1 MKRKILLYLLALFL
15 FTVLSAGFASLY
27 IVNTTGTLSRL
38 VTLHQIEDLRKD
50 LIMSIQAVQSDLY
63 TVNTALG
70 SQLDEISDRVNRLD
84 KASSNCITCHHSP
97 EITAQLNMIRSMVLA
112 YEGDLSYYIT
122 ASANNP
128 HILKLKMQAAVTGN
142 KLLME
147 TEKMSIQASRRL
159 ETMTRDVMG
168 KIKRTGMIIFGMMIA
183 TFAFGAAVALQ
194 LTAAITRPIGILVEA
209 TRRITAGELGYQ
221 VVVSDKTEFGELS
234 SNFNTMSAA
243 LKNGYAKLKNEIAE
257 RRQTEAALMGSESF
271 LNNIFNSIHDPFCI
285 FDRDYRIV
293 RANEAYAELK
303 HVQLS
308 GLVNNKCYDVL
319 YDRTAHCNNCIVQ
332 KTFLSGDSCAK
343 EKLVSTP
350 DGHRMWLEIYTY
362 PLISQDGRISHVVEY
377 TRDIT
382 ERKKTEEALRESEER
397 YALAARG
404 ANDGLWDWDLRANTI
419 HYSPR
424 WKNMLGF
431 SDMEISN
438 APEEWLG
445 RVHPDDRV
453 ALEAMIASHVI
464 GDNQPFE
471 GEFRIRHKDGAYGWV
486 LNRGIAVRGKTGR
499 AYRMAG
505 SQTDIT
511 TRKRAE
517 AQLLYDAF
525 HDALTGLPNRALFMD
540 RLQHLIDSTKRRGD
554 ALFAVL
560 FLDMDRFK
568 VINDSL
574 GHLAGDQLLIAVGK
588 KVSGCLRPGDTVARL
603 GGDEFAILL
612 ENISTVSDAVD
623 IAERIRLELAL
634 PILLAGNSVFTGVSI
649 GIAPSAPGY
658 ERPEQVL
665 RDADIAM
672 YQAKARGGSC
682 YEIYDSQM
690 HAGVIARLQLEAD
703 LRRAV
708 DQQEFVLHYQP
719 IMDLHASRL
728 IGFEALI
735 RWNHPRQG
743 LIYPM
748 EFIPLAEETG
758 LIGPLGEWVLF
769 EACRRLKLWQKRYP
783 QDPPLKMS
791 MNISGKQF
799 SRSDLAEIVTR
810 ILLETGLKP
819 ECLALEITES
829 MIMGDIESA
838 IETMGRLRTMGVQIH
853 IDDFGTGYSSLSHL
867 HRFPITA
874 LKIDRAFVAKLLA
887 SGENDAIITSIVT
900 LAKSLNLEVIAEG
913 IELDHQLSSIKDL
926 QCQFGQGFLFSRA
939 MDPAAVDIWI
949 ESGTP
954 MKG

>member
-1 MKRKILLYLLALFL
+1 MKRKILLYLFALFL
-15 FTVLSAGFASLY
+15 FTVLGAGFATLY
-27 IVNTTGTLSRL
+27 IINTTGTLSRL

-70 SQLDEISDRVNRLD
+70 RQLDDISDRVNRLD
-84 KASSNCITCHHSP
+84 KASSNCTTCHHSP
-97 EITAQLNMIRSMVLA
+97 EITAQLNNIRSMVLK
-112 YEGDLSYYIT
+112 YEEHLSYFIT
-122 ASANNP
+122 ASANSP
-128 HILKLKMQAAVTGN
+128 HILKLKMDAAASGN
-142 KLLME
+142 NLLVE
-147 TEKMSIQASRRL
+147 TEKMSIQASVRL
-159 ETMTRDVMG
+159 ENMTRDVMS
-168 KIKRTGMIIFGMMIA
+168 KIKKAWVIIFGMMIA
-183 TFAFGAAVALQ
+183 TFVFGAAIALQ
-194 LTAAITRPIGILVEA
+194 LTAAITRPINLLVEA
-209 TRRITAGELGYQ
+209 TRRIAAGELGYQ
-221 VVVSDKTEFGELS
+221 VVVADKTEFGELS

-243 LKNGYAKLKNEIAE
+243 LKDGYAKLETEIAE
-257 RRQTEAALMGSESF
+257 RRQTAAALTGSESF

-285 FDRDYRIV
+285 IDRDYRIV
-293 RANEAYAELK
+293 RANDAYAELK
-303 HVQLS
+303 QAQVT
-308 GLVNNKCYDVL
+308 GLVGRCCYDVL
-319 YDRTAHCNNCIVQ
+319 YGRTSHCDNCIVQ
-332 KTFLSGDSCAK
+332 KTFLSGDACAK
-343 EKLVSTP
+343 EKLVIAP
-350 DGHRMWLEIYTY
+350 DSHRMWLEIYTY
-362 PLISQDGRISHVVEY
+362 PIIAPDGQLSHVVEY

-404 ANDGLWDWDLRANTI
+404 ANDGLWDWDLRTNTI
-419 HYSPR
+419 YYSPR
-424 WKNMLGF
+424 WKAMLGF
-431 SDMEISN
+431 GDQEVTN

-453 ALEAMIASHVI
+453 ALEAMIAAHLT
-464 GDNQPFE
+464 GDNQHFE
-471 GEFRIRHKDGAYGWV
+471 GEFRIRQKDGAYGWV
-486 LNRGIAVRGKTGR
+486 LNRGMAVRNKAGQ

-511 TRKRAE
+511 ARKRAE

-525 HDALTGLPNRALFMD
+525 HDALTELPNRALFMD
-540 RLQHLIDSTKRRGD
+540 RLQHTIDSARRRKD
-554 ALFAVL
+554 SLFAVL

-612 ENISTVSDAVD
+612 ENIGDVSDAVD
-623 IAERIRLELAL
+623 IAERIRMELAH
-634 PILLAGNSVFTGVSI
+634 PFLLAGNKVFTGVSI
-649 GIAPSAPGY
+649 GIAPSAAGY

-672 YQAKARGGSC
+672 YQAKARDGAC
-682 YEIYDSQM
+682 YEIYDSRM

-719 IMDLHASRL
+719 IMDLRTSRL

-735 RWNHPRQG
+735 RWSHPRQG

-758 LIGPLGEWVLF
+758 LIGPIGEWVLF
-769 EACRRLKLWQKRYP
+769 EACRRLKLWQQQYP

-799 SRSDLAEIVTR
+799 SRSDLADVVTR
-810 ILLETGLKP
+810 ILQETGLP
-819 ECLALEITES
+819 PDSLALEITES
-829 MIMGDIESA
+829 MIMVDIDSA
-838 IETMGRLRTMGVQIH
+838 IETMGRLRTMGVHIH

-874 LKIDRAFVAKLLA
+874 LKIDRAFVAKLLEN
-887 SGENDAIITSIVT
+887 GENDAIIASIIT

-926 QCQFGQGFLFSRA
+926 RCRYGQGFLFSRA
-939 MDPAAVDIWI
+939 MDPAAVAIWI

-954 MKG
+954 KKG

>member
-15 FTVLSAGFASLY
+15 FTVLSAGFATLY
-27 IVNTTGTLSRL
+27 IINTTGTLSRL

-63 TVNTALG
+63 TVNTPLG
-70 SQLDEISDRVNRLD
+70 RRLDEISDSVNHLD
-84 KASSNCITCHHSP
+84 KASSNCTTCHHSP
-97 EITAQLNMIRSMVLA
+97 EVTAQLTTIRAMVVE
-112 YEGDLSYYIT
+112 YEGHLSFFIT
-122 ASANNP
+122 ASANSR
-128 HILKLKMQAAVTGN
+128 HILKMKMDAAATGN

-147 TEKMSIQASRRL
+147 TEKMSIQASSRL
-159 ETMTRDVMG
+159 ENMTRDVMS

-183 TFAFGAAVALQ
+183 TFVFGAAIALQ
-194 LTAAITRPIGILVEA
+194 LTSAITRPIGILVEA
-209 TRRITAGELGYQ
+209 TRRIAAGELGYQ
-221 VVVSDKTEFGELS
+221 VAVADRTEFGQLA
-234 SNFNTMSAA
+234 SNFNVMSRE
-243 LKNGYAKLKNEIAE
+243 LKEGYAKLETEIVE
-257 RRQTEAALMGSESF
+257 RKQTEAALTGSESF

-285 FDRDYRIV
+285 IDRDYRIV
-293 RANEAYAELK
+293 RANAAYAELK
-303 HVQLS
+303 NRELPAMNDRS
-308 GLVNNKCYDVL
+308 CYDVL
-319 YDRTAHCNNCIVQ
+319 YGRTSHCDDCIVQ

-343 EKLVSTP
+343 EKLVTAP

-362 PLISQDGRISHVVEY
+362 PIVAPDGQLSHVVEY

-404 ANDGLWDWDLRANTI
+404 ANDGLWDWDLRTNTI
-419 HYSPR
+419 YYSPR
-424 WKNMLGF
+424 WKAMLGF
-431 SDMEISN
+431 GEQEIAN
-438 APEEWLG
+438 TPEEWLG
-445 RVHPDDRV
+445 RVHPDERIE
-453 ALEAMIASHVI
+453 LEAMIASHLT
-464 GDNQPFE
+464 GDNKHFE
-471 GEFRIRHKDGAYGWV
+471 GEFRIRHKDGTYGWM
-486 LNRGIAVRGKTGR
+486 LNRGIAVRSKTGQ

-511 TRKRAE
+511 ARKRAE
-517 AQLLYDAF
+517 SQLLYDAF

-540 RLQHLIDSTKRRGD
+540 RLQHIIDSARRRPD
-554 ALFAVL
+554 FLFAVL

-612 ENISTVSDAVD
+612 ENISEVGDAVD
-623 IAERIRLELAL
+623 VAERIRMELAR
-634 PILLAGNSVFTGVSI
+634 PIMLAGNDVFTGISI
-649 GIAPSAPGY
+649 GIAPSNAGY

-682 YEIYDSQM
+682 YEIYDSRM

-719 IMDLHASRL
+719 IMDLQTQRL
-728 IGFEALI
+728 TGFEALI
-735 RWNHPRQG
+735 RWNHPRHG

-758 LIGPLGEWVLF
+758 LIGPMGEWILF
-769 EACRRLKLWQKRYP
+769 EACRRLKVWHLRYP
-783 QDPPLKMS
+783 QDPPLTMS
-791 MNISGKQF
+791 INISGKQF
-799 SRSDLAEIVTR
+799 SRTDLVEVVTQ
-810 ILLETGLKP
+810 ILRETGLP
-819 ECLALEITES
+819 ADSLAIEITES
-829 MIMGDIESA
+829 MIMADIDVA
-838 IETMGRLRTMGVQIH
+838 IETMGRLRDMGLHIH

-867 HRFPITA
+867 HRFPVTA
-874 LKIDRAFVAKLLA
+874 LKIDRTFVAKLLA
-887 SGENDAIITSIVT
+887 GVDNDAVITSIVS
-900 LAKSLNLEVIAEG
+900 LAKSLNLQVIAEG
-913 IELDHQLSSIKDL
+913 IELNHQLSSIKDL
-926 QCQFGQGFLFSRA
+926 RCHYGQGFLFSRA

>member
-15 FTVLSAGFASLY
+15 FMVLSAGFATLY
-27 IVNTTGTLSRL
+27 IVKTTGTLSRL

-70 SQLDEISDRVNRLD
+70 RRLDEISDNVSRLN
-84 KASSNCITCHHSP
+84 KASSNCTTCHHSP
-97 EITAQLNMIRSMVLA
+97 EITAQLNTIRSMVLE
-112 YEGDLSYYIT
+112 YEGDLSYFIT
-122 ASANNP
+122 TSANSP
-128 HILKLKMQAAVTGN
+128 HILKLKMDASATGN

-147 TEKMSIQASRRL
+147 TGKMSIQASSRL
-159 ETMTRDVMG
+159 ESMTRDVMS
-168 KIKRTGMIIFGMMIA
+168 KIKKTGVIIFGMMIA
-183 TFAFGAAVALQ
+183 TFVFGAAVALQ
-194 LTAAITRPIGILVEA
+194 LTAAITRPIDILVEA
-209 TRRITAGELGYQ
+209 TRRIAAGELGFQ
-221 VVVSDKTEFGELS
+221 VVVADKTEFGELA

-243 LKNGYAKLKNEIAE
+243 LKDGYAKLETEIAE
-257 RRQTEAALMGSESF
+257 RKQTAAALTGSESF

-293 RANEAYAELK
+293 RANDAYAQLK
-303 HVQLS
+303 NVQLT
-308 GLVNNKCYDVL
+308 GLDGRCCYDVL
-319 YDRTAHCNNCIVQ
+319 YDRTSLCDNCIVQ
-332 KTFLSGDSCAK
+332 KTFLSGDACAK
-343 EKLVSTP
+343 DKLVIAS

-362 PLISQDGRISHVVEY
+362 PILAPDGQLSHVVEY

-404 ANDGLWDWDLRANTI
+404 ANDGLWDWNLRANTI
-419 HYSPR
+419 YYSPR
-424 WKNMLGF
+424 WKTMLGF
-431 SDMEISN
+431 SELEIAN
-438 APEEWLG
+438 APGEWLG
-445 RVHPDDRV
+445 RVHPDDQA
-453 ALEAMIASHVI
+453 ALEAMIAAHLT
-464 GDNQPFE
+464 GDNPHFE

-486 LNRGIAVRGKTGR
+486 LNRGMAVRTRAGQ

-511 TRKRAE
+511 ARKRAE

-525 HDALTGLPNRALFMD
+525 HDALTELPNRALFMD
-540 RLQHLIDSTKRRGD
+540 RLQHTIDSVRRHTD
-554 ALFAVL
+554 SLFAVL

-588 KVSGCLRPGDTVARL
+588 KVAACLRPGDTVARL

-612 ENISTVSDAVD
+612 ENIDDVSDAVD
-623 IAERIRLELAL
+623 VAERIRLELAH
-634 PILLAGNSVFTGVSI
+634 PFLLAGNNVYTGVSI
-649 GIAPSAPGY
+649 GIAPSNSGY

-672 YQAKARGGSC
+672 YQAKAHGGAC
-682 YEIYDSQM
+682 YEIYDSRM

-708 DQQEFVLHYQP
+708 DRQEFVLHYQP
-719 IMDLHASRL
+719 IMDVQAHRL

-735 RWNHPRQG
+735 RWNHPRHG

-758 LIGPLGEWVLF
+758 LIGPLGEWVLV
-769 EACRRLKLWQKRYP
+769 EACDRLKLWQRHYP
-783 QDPPLKMS
+783 QDPPLTMS
-791 MNISGKQF
+791 MNVSGKQF
-799 SRSDLAEIVTR
+799 SRSVLAEVITR
-810 ILLETGLKP
+810 ILRETGLP
-819 ECLALEITES
+819 PDSLALEITES
-829 MIMGDIESA
+829 IIMVDIESA
-838 IETMGRLRTMGVQIH
+838 IETMGRLRAMGVHIH

-867 HRFPITA
+867 HRFPISA
-874 LKIDRAFVAKLLA
+874 LKIDRAFVGKLLA
-887 SGENDAIITSIVT
+887 NGENDAIITSIVT

-913 IELDHQLSSIKDL
+913 IELDHQLSSIKGL
-926 QCQFGQGFLFSRA
+926 RCRYGQGFLFSRA

>member
-15 FTVLSAGFASLY
+15 FTVLSAGFATLY
-27 IVNTTGTLSRL
+27 IINTTGTLSRL

-63 TVNTALG
+63 TVNTPLG
-70 SQLDEISDRVNRLD
+70 RRLDEISDSVNHLD
-84 KASSNCITCHHSP
+84 KASSNCTTCHHSP
-97 EITAQLNMIRSMVLA
+97 EVTAQLTTIRAMVVE
-112 YEGDLSYYIT
+112 YEGHLSFFIT
-122 ASANNP
+122 ASANSR
-128 HILKLKMQAAVTGN
+128 HILKMKMDAAATGN

-147 TEKMSIQASRRL
+147 TEKMSIQASSRL
-159 ETMTRDVMG
+159 ENMTRDVIS

-183 TFAFGAAVALQ
+183 TFVFGAAIALQ
-194 LTAAITRPIGILVEA
+194 LTSAITRPIGILVEA
-209 TRRITAGELGYQ
+209 TRRIAAGELGYQ
-221 VVVSDKTEFGELS
+221 VAVADRTEFGQLA
-234 SNFNTMSAA
+234 SNFNVMSRE
-243 LKNGYAKLKNEIAE
+243 LKEGYAKLETEIVE
-257 RRQTEAALMGSESF
+257 RKQTEAALTGSESF

-285 FDRDYRIV
+285 IDRDYRIV
-293 RANEAYAELK
+293 RANAAYAELK
-303 HVQLS
+303 NRELPAMNDRS
-308 GLVNNKCYDVL
+308 CYDVL
-319 YDRTAHCNNCIVQ
+319 YGRTSHCDDCIVQ

-343 EKLVSTP
+343 EKLVTAP

-362 PLISQDGRISHVVEY
+362 PIVAPDGQLSHVVEY

-404 ANDGLWDWDLRANTI
+404 ANDGLWDWDLRTNTI
-419 HYSPR
+419 YYSPR
-424 WKNMLGF
+424 WKAMLGF
-431 SDMEISN
+431 GEQEIAN
-438 APEEWLG
+438 TPEEWLG
-445 RVHPDDRV
+445 RVHPDERIE
-453 ALEAMIASHVI
+453 LEAMIASHLT
-464 GDNQPFE
+464 GDNKHFE
-471 GEFRIRHKDGAYGWV
+471 GEFRIRHKDGTYGWM
-486 LNRGIAVRGKTGR
+486 LNRGIAVRSKTGQ

-511 TRKRAE
+511 ARKRAE
-517 AQLLYDAF
+517 SQLLYDAF

-540 RLQHLIDSTKRRGD
+540 RLQHIIDSARRRPD
-554 ALFAVL
+554 FLFAVL

-612 ENISTVSDAVD
+612 ENISEVGDAVD
-623 IAERIRLELAL
+623 VAERIRMELAR
-634 PILLAGNSVFTGVSI
+634 PIMLAGNDVFTGISI
-649 GIAPSAPGY
+649 GIAPSNAGY

-682 YEIYDSQM
+682 YEIYDSRM

-719 IMDLHASRL
+719 IMDLQTQRL
-728 IGFEALI
+728 TGFEALI
-735 RWNHPRQG
+735 RWNHPRHG

-758 LIGPLGEWVLF
+758 LIGPMGEWILF
-769 EACRRLKLWQKRYP
+769 EACRRLKVWHLRYP
-783 QDPPLKMS
+783 QDPPLTMS
-791 MNISGKQF
+791 INISGKQF
-799 SRSDLAEIVTR
+799 SRTDLVEVVTQ
-810 ILLETGLKP
+810 ILRETGLP
-819 ECLALEITES
+819 ADSLAIEITES
-829 MIMGDIESA
+829 MIMADIDVA
-838 IETMGRLRTMGVQIH
+838 IETMGRLRDMGLHIH

-867 HRFPITA
+867 HRFPVTA
-874 LKIDRAFVAKLLA
+874 LKIDRTFVAKLLA
-887 SGENDAIITSIVT
+887 GVDNDAVITSIVS
-900 LAKSLNLEVIAEG
+900 LAKSLNLQVIAEG
-913 IELDHQLSSIKDL
+913 IELNHQLSSIKDL
-926 QCQFGQGFLFSRA
+926 RCHYGQGFLFSRA

>member
-15 FTVLSAGFASLY
+15 FTVLGAGVATLY
-27 IVNTTGTLSRL
+27 IINTTGTLSRL
-38 VTLHQIEDLRKD
+38 VTLHQIEDNRKD

-70 SQLDEISDRVNRLD
+70 RGLDEISDNVNRLD
-84 KASSNCITCHHSP
+84 KASSNCTTCHHSP
-97 EITAQLNMIRSMVLA
+97 DITAQLNTIRSMVLE

-122 ASANNP
+122 ASADSP
-128 HILKLKMQAAVTGN
+128 HILKLKMDAAASGN
-142 KLLME
+142 KLLVE
-147 TEKMSIQASRRL
+147 TGKMSIQASSRL
-159 ETMTRDVMG
+159 EGMTRDVMS
-168 KIKRTGMIIFGMMIA
+168 KIKKTGVIIFGMLIA
-183 TFAFGAAVALQ
+183 TFVFGAAIALQ
-194 LTAAITRPIGILVEA
+194 LTAAITRPINVLVEA
-209 TRRITAGELGYQ
+209 TRKIAAGELGYQ
-221 VVVSDKTEFGELS
+221 AVVADRTEFGELA

-243 LKNGYAKLKNEIAE
+243 LKDGYAKLETEIAE
-257 RRQTEAALMGSESF
+257 RKQTEAALTGSESF

-285 FDRDYRIV
+285 FDRSYHII
-293 RANEAYAELK
+293 RANDAYAELK
-303 HVQLS
+303 QSQVA
-308 GLVNNKCYDVL
+308 GLVGRCCYDVL
-319 YDRTAHCNNCIVQ
+319 YGRTSHCDNCIVQ

-343 EKLVSTP
+343 EKLVIAP

-362 PLISQDGRISHVVEY
+362 PIVAPDGQLSHVVEY

-404 ANDGLWDWDLRANTI
+404 ANDGLWDWDLRANTVY
-419 HYSPR
+419 YSPR
-424 WKNMLGF
+424 WKAMLGYDDLDIAN
-431 SDMEISN
+431 S
-438 APEEWLG
+438 PEEWLG

-453 ALEAMIASHVI
+453 ALEALIASHLI
-464 GDNQPFE
+464 GDNQHFE
-471 GEFRIRHKDGAYGWV
+471 GEFRIRRKDGAYAWV
-486 LNRGIAVRGKTGR
+486 LNRGMAVRSKTGQ

-511 TRKRAE
+511 ARKRAE
-517 AQLLYDAF
+517 TQLLYDAF
-525 HDALTGLPNRALFMD
+525 HDALTGLPNRALFTD
-540 RLQHLIDSTKRRGD
+540 RLQHVIESAKRRTD
-554 ALFAVL
+554 SLFAVL

-612 ENISTVSDAVD
+612 ENISDVSDAVD
-623 IAERIRLELAL
+623 IAERIRMELAH
-634 PILLAGNSVFTGVSI
+634 PFLLAGNSVFTGVSI
-649 GIAPSAPGY
+649 GIAPSTPGY

-672 YQAKARGGSC
+672 YQAKARGGAC
-682 YEIYDSQM
+682 YEIYDSRM

-708 DQQEFVLHYQP
+708 DRQEFVLHYQP
-719 IMDLHASRL
+719 IMDLQAHRL

-735 RWNHPRQG
+735 RWNHPRHG

-769 EACRRLKLWQKRYP
+769 EACRRLKVWQQRYP
-783 QDPPLKMS
+783 QDPPLTMS

-799 SRSDLAEIVTR
+799 SRSDLAEVITR
-810 ILLETGLKP
+810 ILQETGLP
-819 ECLALEITES
+819 PDSLALEITES
-829 MIMGDIESA
+829 MIMLDIDGA
-838 IETMGRLRTMGVQIH
+838 IETMGRLRTMGVHIH

-867 HRFPITA
+867 HRFPISA
-874 LKIDRAFVAKLLA
+874 LKIDRAFVGKLLA

-900 LAKSLNLEVIAEG
+900 LARSLNLEVIAEG

-926 QCQFGQGFLFSRA
+926 RCHYGQGFLFSRA

>member
-1 MKRKILLYLLALFL
+1 MRRKILRYLLALFL
-15 FTVLSAGFASLY
+15 FTVLSAGFATLY
-27 IVNTTGTLSRL
+27 IINTTGTLSRL

-70 SQLDEISDRVNRLD
+70 RRLDEIADNVNRLD
-84 KASSNCITCHHSP
+84 RASKNCTTCHHSP
-97 EITAQLNMIRSMVLA
+97 EITAQLNGLRSMVLE
-112 YEGDLSYYIT
+112 YERHLSYFIT
-122 ASANNP
+122 ASANSR
-128 HILKLKMQAAVTGN
+128 HILKMKMDAAATGN
-142 KLLME
+142 KLLLE
-147 TEKMSIQASRRL
+147 TERMSLQAGKRL
-159 ETMTRDVMG
+159 ENLTRGVMR
-168 KIKRTGMIIFGMMIA
+168 KIRKAWVIIFIMLIA
-183 TFAFGAAVALQ
+183 TFVFGAIIALQ
-194 LTAAITRPIGILVEA
+194 LTAAITRPINLLVEA
-209 TRRITAGELGYQ
+209 TRRIAAGELGYQ
-221 VVVSDKTEFGELS
+221 VDVADKTEFGELAAR
-234 SNFNTMSAA
+234 FNTMSAA
-243 LKNGYAKLKNEIAE
+243 LKDGYAKIETEIAG
-257 RRQTEAALMGSESF
+257 RKQTESALTGSESF

-285 FDRDYRIV
+285 FDRNYRIV
-293 RANEAYAELK
+293 RANDAYAELK
-303 HVQLS
+303 RMKLA
-308 GLVNNKCYDVL
+308 GLAGRCCYDVL
-319 YDRTAHCNNCIVQ
+319 YGRTSHCDNCIVQ

-343 EKLVSTP
+343 EKLVIAP

-362 PLISQDGRISHVVEY
+362 PIVAPDGRLSHVVEY

-382 ERKKTEEALRESEER
+382 ERKKTEEALRESEDR

-404 ANDGLWDWDLRANTI
+404 ANDGLWDWDLRTNTI
-419 HYSPR
+419 YYSPR
-424 WKNMLGF
+424 WKSMLGF
-431 SDMEISN
+431 GDQDISN
-438 APEEWLG
+438 APEEWLS

-464 GDNQPFE
+464 GDNQHFE
-471 GEFRIRHKDGAYGWV
+471 GEFRIRHKNGTYGWV
-486 LNRGIAVRGKTGR
+486 LNRGMAVRGKSGQ

-511 TRKRAE
+511 ARKRAE

-540 RLQHLIDSTKRRGD
+540 RLQHIIDSTRRRGD

-588 KVSGCLRPGDTVARL
+588 KIAGCLRPGDTVARL

-612 ENISTVSDAVD
+612 ESISDVSDAVD
-623 IAERIRLELAL
+623 IAERIRMELAH
-634 PILLAGNSVFTGVSI
+634 PFLLAGSSVFTGVSI
-649 GIAPSAPGY
+649 GIAPNTPGY
-658 ERPEQVL
+658 ERPEQLL

-672 YQAKARGGSC
+672 YQAKARGGAC
-682 YEIYDSQM
+682 YEIYDSRM

-719 IMDLHASRL
+719 IMNLQTQRL

-735 RWNHPRQG
+735 RWNHPRHG

-758 LIGPLGEWVLF
+758 LIAPLGEWVLV
-769 EACRRLKLWQKRYP
+769 EACRRLKLWQQRYP
-783 QDPPLKMS
+783 QDPPLTMS

-799 SRSDLAEIVTR
+799 SRSDLAEVITR
-810 ILLETGLKP
+810 ILQETGLPP
-819 ECLALEITES
+819 ESLALEITES
-829 MIMGDIESA
+829 MIMADIDSA
-838 IETMGRLRTMGVQIH
+838 IETMDRLRAMGVHLH

-874 LKIDRAFVAKLLA
+874 LKIDRAFVGKLLEN
-887 SGENDAIITSIVT
+887 GENDAIITSIVT
-900 LAKSLNLEVIAEG
+900 LAKSLNLQVIAEG

-926 QCQFGQGFLFSRA
+926 RCHYGQGFLISRA

>member
-1 MKRKILLYLLALFL
+1 MKRKILLYLFALFL
-15 FTVLSAGFASLY
+15 FTVLGAGVATLY
-27 IVNTTGTLSRL
+27 IINTTGTLSRL

-50 LIMSIQAVQSDLY
+50 FIMSIQAVQSDLY
-63 TVNTALG
+63 TVNTAMG
-70 SQLDEISDRVNRLD
+70 HRLDEIADNVNRLD
-84 KASSNCITCHHSP
+84 TASSKCATCHHSP
-97 EITAQLNMIRSMVLA
+97 HITAQLNSLRAMVLD

-128 HILKLKMQAAVTGN
+128 HILKLKMGAAATGN
-142 KLLME
+142 KLLAE
-147 TEKMSIQASRRL
+147 TEKMSLQASKRL
-159 ETMTRDVMG
+159 EGLTRDVMS
-168 KIKRTGMIIFGMMIA
+168 KIKKTWVIIFIMLVA
-183 TFAFGAAVALQ
+183 TFVFGAAIALQ
-194 LTAAITRPIGILVEA
+194 LISAITRPIDILVEA

-221 VVVSDKTEFGELS
+221 AVVSDKTEFGELA

-243 LKNGYAKLKNEIAE
+243 LKEGYAKLESEIAE
-257 RRQTEAALMGSESF
+257 RKQTAAALTGSEAF

-293 RANEAYAELK
+293 RANEAYAQLK
-303 HVQLS
+303 EAQAA
-308 GLVNNKCYDVL
+308 GLVGRCCYEAL
-319 YDRTAHCNNCIVQ
+319 YNRTSHCDNCIVE
-332 KTFLSGDSCAK
+332 KTFLSGDACAK
-343 EKLVSTP
+343 DKLVLTP
-350 DGHRMWLEIYTY
+350 DGRRMWLEIYTY
-362 PLISQDGRISHVVEY
+362 PIIAPDGRLSHVVEY

-404 ANDGLWDWDLRANTI
+404 ANDGLWDWDLRTNTI
-419 HYSPR
+419 FYSHR
-424 WKNMLGF
+424 WKAMLGF
-431 SDMEISN
+431 DDQEISN
-438 APEEWLG
+438 TPEEWLG

-453 ALEAMIASHVI
+453 SLEAMIAAHLI
-464 GDNQPFE
+464 GDDQQFE
-471 GEFRIRHKDGAYGWV
+471 GEFRIRQKDGAYGWV
-486 LNRGIAVRGKTGR
+486 LNRGMAVRNASGQ

-511 TRKRAE
+511 ARKRAE

-525 HDALTGLPNRALFMD
+525 HDALTGLPNRALFTD
-540 RLQHLIDSTKRRGD
+540 RLQHIIDSAKRRAD

-574 GHLAGDQLLIAVGK
+574 GHLVGDQLLIAVGK
-588 KVSGCLRPGDTVARL
+588 KVSSCLRPGDTVARL

-612 ENISTVSDAVD
+612 ENIGDVSDAVD
-623 IAERIRLELAL
+623 IAERIRMELAHPL
-634 PILLAGNSVFTGVSI
+634 LLAGNSVFTGVSI
-649 GIAPSAPGY
+649 GIAPGAAVY

-672 YQAKARGGSC
+672 YQAKARGGAC
-682 YEIYDSQM
+682 YEIYDSRM

-719 IMDLHASRL
+719 IMDIQSHRL
-728 IGFEALI
+728 VGFEALI
-735 RWNHPRQG
+735 RWNHPRHG
-743 LIYPM
+743 LIYPL

-758 LIGPLGEWVLF
+758 LIGPIGEWVLV
-769 EACRRLKLWQKRYP
+769 EACRRLKLWQQRYP
-783 QDPPLKMS
+783 ADPPLTMS
-791 MNISGKQF
+791 MNVSGKQF
-799 SRSDLAEIVTR
+799 SRSDLAEVVSR
-810 ILLETGLKP
+810 ILRETGLP
-819 ECLALEITES
+819 PNSLALEITES
-829 MIMGDIESA
+829 IIMVDIEGA
-838 IETMGRLRTMGVQIH
+838 IETMGRLRAMGIQIH

-887 SGENDAIITSIVT
+887 NGQNDAIITSIVS

-926 QCQFGQGFLFSRA
+926 RCQYGQGFLFSRA

-949 ESGTP
+949 ESGAP
-954 MKG
+954 HKG